1 MAISNYPNGFP
12 QGVVIRGMPISVSH
26 PGNVYWVGNSA
37 SLLKGEKG
45 ASDGVSNNGSYLQPY
60 ATIDYAVGQCKAN
73 RGDIIM
79 VRPNHSED
87 IASATS
93 LVLDVA
99 GVAVIGLGSGTDRPD
114 LNFSATAGS
123 VEVDAANV
131 TLHNLTLTADVSA
144 VVVGVNVD
152 AADFTMSHCEMN
164 FNATGDDFITMIDID
179 AVDGA
184 TLTHCKL
191 IAEEGAAGCDEAI
204 RLDTANHV
212 TIEHC
217 HITGDFTDGA
227 IIGEGAAG
235 VNLVIKDNTIYNAD
249 TTAGFVVDLN
259 VAFTGL
265 LINNR
270 MGTLF
275 ATAPE
280 TALDPGSLLSTENYV
295 CNAVDESGALVPTTV
310 ST

>member
-1 MAISNYPNGFP
+1 MAISNYPQGFP
-12 QGVVIRGMPISVSH
+12 DGLILRGMPIAVSH
-26 PGNVYWVGNSA
+26 PGKVFWVGNSA
-37 SLLKGEKG
+37 TLLPGEKG
-45 ASDGVSNNGSYLQPY
+45 ASDGLGNKGTHLQPY

-87 IASATS
+87 ISSATS

-123 VEVDAANV
+123 VEIDAANV
-131 TLHNLTLTADVSA
+131 SLHNLTLTADVTA
-144 VVVGVNVD
+144 VVVGINVD
-152 AADFTMSHCEMN
+152 ADNALLSGLEMT
-164 FNATGDDFITMIDID
+164 FNATGDDFITMIDC
-179 AVDGA
+179 DGVNGLTIENC
-184 TLTHCKL
+184 TLK
-191 IAEEGAAGCDEAI
+191 AEEGAAGCDEAI
-204 RLDTANHV
+204 RLDDCDHV
-212 TIEHC
+212 SIIGN

-235 VNLVIKDNTIYNAD
+235 VNLLIKDNTIYNAD
-249 TTAGFVVDLN
+249 TTAGFLIDLN

-265 LINNR
+265 MINNR

-280 TALDPGSLLSTENYV
+280 TAVDPGSLLSCENYV